1 MRQETIN
8 IYQFEELSDKAKE
21 KAIQWFLQGKMY
33 CFIDESLY
41 SIEAFCEQYGVK
53 LKDYEVDSWRYSFK
67 TDVTNDS
74 FRGLKL
80 SDVKRDAT
88 LTGYCTDYTLAE
100 TFYDTFQE
108 TGDAKQA
115 FNDALDK
122 AFHGIQKEMEY
133 QESAE
138 YATEMII
145 ANEYEFT
152 ADGSIY

>member
-21 KAIQWFLQGKMY
+21 KAVQWFSQGNAY
-33 CFIDESLY
+33 FFIEDSLD
-41 SIEAFCEQYGVK
+41 SIETFCKAFGVK

-67 TDVTNDS
+67 TDATNDS

-88 LTGYCTDYTLAE
+88 LTGYYTDYTLSE
-100 TFYDTFQE
+100 TFYDTFKA

-122 AFHGIQKEMEY
+122 AFYEIQKEMEY
-133 QESAE
+133 QDSTE
-138 YATEMII
+138 YAIQMIV